1 MYIVILNYESGRVC
15 AFDLSYKPE
24 DMDAEEYTETTLDY
38 SLQNCEWMVVDEKP
52 HIEFLNA

>member
-38 SLQNCEWMVVDEKP
+38 VPIKT
-52 HIEFLNA
+52 IRYRR